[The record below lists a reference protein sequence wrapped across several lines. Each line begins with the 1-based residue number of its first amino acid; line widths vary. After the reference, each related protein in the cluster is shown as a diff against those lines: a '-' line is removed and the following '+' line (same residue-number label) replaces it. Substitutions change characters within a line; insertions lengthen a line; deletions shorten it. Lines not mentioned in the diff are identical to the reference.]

1 MNYLRMLKLI
11 LAINKIPLL
20 NRILNVSQ
28 IKIQVIRIRRI
39 YVIENVKYAEENK
52 LFKKNLMS
60 YKLFSFRI

>member
-28 IKIQVIRIRRI
+28 IKNSGNKDKTNLG
-39 YVIENVKYAEENK
+39 YWKNVKYAEATNYLK
-52 LFKKNLMS
+52 INLMD
-60 YKLFSFRI
+60 